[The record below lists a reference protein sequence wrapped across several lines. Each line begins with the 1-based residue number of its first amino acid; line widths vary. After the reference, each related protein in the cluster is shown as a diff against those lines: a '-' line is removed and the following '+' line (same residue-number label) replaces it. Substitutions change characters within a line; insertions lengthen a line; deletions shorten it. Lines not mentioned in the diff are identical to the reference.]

1 MVGVIA
7 VDDFLFVRFAPD
19 VPLDIR
25 VAKSP
30 LYAPHTR
37 HFSGPNAKLSS
48 ALFTCPTAD
57 RIWDRC
63 VLVATT
69 MPYISVTKVPLRF
82 SEGEARGKGTHRIKP
97 YRFSPP
103 SPHRILADERKVL
116 QQGIAWR
123 WDLFLLV
130 PPSN

>member
-1 MVGVIA
+1 MVEVIA
-7 VDDFLFVRFAPD
+7 VDDSLFVCFELD
-19 VPLDIR
+19 VTLDILA
-25 VAKSP
+25 AKSP
-30 LYAPHTR
+30 SYAPHTR

-82 SEGEARGKGTHRIKP
+82 SEGEARGKGPHRIKP

-103 SPHRILADERKVL
+103 SPIE
-116 QQGIAWR
+116 
-123 WDLFLLV
+123 
-130 PPSN
+130 S